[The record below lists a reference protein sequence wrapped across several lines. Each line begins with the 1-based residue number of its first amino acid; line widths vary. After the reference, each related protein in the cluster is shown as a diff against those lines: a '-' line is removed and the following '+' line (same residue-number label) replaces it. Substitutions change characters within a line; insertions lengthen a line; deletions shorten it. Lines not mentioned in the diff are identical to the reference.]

1 VTLGSPSEAL
11 VGRDDEV
18 RRLRRLVAEVAAGRG
33 RSVWVEGE
41 PGVGKSALLA
51 AGLAEAEASGC
62 RLFREAADRAR
73 SRFPLWVLL
82 DCLRVGR
89 GAADALRQEIAGLL
103 RGEGSGEVVTP
114 ADVST
119 VVAERLLVLVDR
131 LCAESPVVLVVDD
144 LQWADEASLRVWQR
158 LARLVDQLPL
168 LLVAAC
174 RPVPVR
180 AEAAAARAASGAKES
195 VVIEL
200 GPLPPDRVVEL
211 VERLV
216 GAPPGPR
223 LRSLVGR
230 AGGNP
235 LYVRELVDALVREQR
250 VRVRA
255 GVVELID
262 GVATPRSL
270 AGAIAERLRFLSERA
285 AGVLRFAALLGSEFH
300 IAELAVLTGDSA
312 AELAGVLDE
321 AVAAGVL
328 AGSGDRRL
336 FRHGLIHQAL
346 YERMPVA
353 LRVALHRHAAQAL
366 AAAGA
371 PAERVAE
378 HLMAAP
384 GSVDAWTVRWVAGA
398 AQGLIYRAPQIAVEL
413 LDRVREATGTVAGAP
428 DPVREQMD
436 VSLVTA
442 LFLLGRYEQV
452 QRLAHPVLAT
462 AGDPAV
468 AGRMAWTLGYALM
481 RGNELEQALAVTS
494 QALVG
499 RTLTPVWTARVRAL
513 HAMVLSSLGRH
524 AEAAQAARQAEAEGD
539 QAGDRVA
546 VGYALHARSLI
557 HIWLERDDDACL
569 EAIDRAL
576 AVIGDHPE
584 TTDLRLMLLGNRM
597 PALGFQGRL
606 AEADQTIE
614 EALALAERAG
624 TPVQLA
630 RFQLGV
636 ADYCFTVGRWDD
648 ALTELAAVAATAALR
663 SDPPRQLYMHGVA
676 ALIAAHRDDRTA
688 LEEHLRAIDEL
699 KVTGVDGHHGMELPR
714 LARAVAAERD
724 GRPEQAL
731 AALLSVI
738 DPMSAPD
745 IATDLPEISDMV
757 LPDLVRLL
765 LDAGDEVAARAATEL
780 CEADAR
786 QTPVFAKQA
795 AAAHCRGLLDADPAG
810 LLAVAEEYHRISFPL
825 YRALSLENAAVLLA
839 RDGETRTARAAH
851 ADAITIYDR
860 LDAAW
865 DIRRADTRLRALGIR
880 RGPRGPRRRPATGW
894 DALTP
899 VELTIA
905 AQVAQ
910 GRSNPDIAADL
921 FLSRRTV
928 QSHIS
933 HVLTKLDA
941 HSRVDIARAYTD
953 RQRVAG

>member
-1 VTLGSPSEAL
+1 VTLGLPSDAL
-11 VGRDDEV
+11 VGRDEDV
-18 RRLRRLVAEVAAGRG
+18 RRIRRLVAEVAAGRG

-51 AGLAEAEASGC
+51 AGLAEAEESGC
-62 RLFREAADRAR
+62 QLYREAADQAR

-89 GAADALRQEIAGLL
+89 AAADPLRLEIADLL
-103 RGEGSGEVVTP
+103 HGEGSGDVMTP
-114 ADVST
+114 ADVGAA
-119 VVAERLLVLVDR
+119 VAERLLVLVDR

-144 LQWADEASLRVWQR
+144 LQWADEPSLQVWER
-158 LARLVDQLPL
+158 LARLVGQLPL

-180 AEAAAARAASGAKES
+180 AEAMAVRAALNDPES

-200 GPLPPDRVVEL
+200 GPLPSDRVAEL
-211 VERLV
+211 VARLV
-216 GAPPGPR
+216 GAPLGPR
-223 LRSLVGR
+223 LRSLVGQ
-230 AGGNP
+230 AAGNP

-250 VRVRA
+250 VRVQA
-255 GVVELID
+255 GAAELVDD
-262 GVATPRSL
+262 GATPRSL
-270 AGAIAERLRFLSERA
+270 TGAIAGRLSFLSERA
-285 AGVLRFAALLGSEFH
+285 AGVLRFAALLGPEFH
-300 IAELAVLTGDSA
+300 VAELAVLTGRSA
-312 AELAGVLDE
+312 AELADVLDE

-328 AGSGDRRL
+328 AGSGDRL
-336 FRHGLIHQAL
+336 VFRHGLIHQTL

-353 LRVALHRHAAQAL
+353 LRVALHRQAAQAL

-371 PAERVAE
+371 PTERVAE
-378 HLMAAP
+378 HLVAAP
-384 GSVDAWTVRWVAGA
+384 GNADAWTVQWVAGA
-398 AQGLIYRAPQIAVEL
+398 VQGLIYRAPQIAVEL
-413 LDRVREATGTVAGAP
+413 LERVRETAGTFAGAP
-428 DPVREQMD
+428 DPVRERVD

-452 QRLAHPVLAT
+452 QRLARPLLAT
-462 AGDPAV
+462 AADPAV

-481 RGNELEQALAVTS
+481 RGNQLEEARAVTS
-494 QALVG
+494 QALAE

-513 HAMVLSSLGRH
+513 HAMVLGSVGQH
-524 AEAAQAARQAEAEGD
+524 VEAMRTGYQAEAEG
-539 QAGDRVA
+539 ARVGDRIA
-546 VGYALHARSLI
+546 VGYALHALSLL
-557 HIWLERDDDACL
+557 HIWLERDDEKCVQL
-569 EAIDRAL
+569 IDRAL
-576 AVIGDHPE
+576 AVIGDQPE
-584 TTDLRLMLLGNRM
+584 TTELRLMLLGNRM
-597 PALGFQGRL
+597 PALGNLGRL
-606 AEADQTIE
+606 AEADRTIE

-648 ALTELAAVAATAALR
+648 ALAELEAVAATAALR
-663 SDPPRQLYMHGVA
+663 SDPLRRMYMHSIA
-676 ALIAAHRDDRTA
+676 AVIAAHRDDRTA
-688 LEEHLRAIDEL
+688 FQEHLRAAEDLKIAGNVRLGEEL
-699 KVTGVDGHHGMELPR
+699 Q

-724 GRPEQAL
+724 GRPDQAV

-745 IATDLPEISDMV
+745 LSTDLPEISDML

-765 LDAGDEVAARAATEL
+765 LDTGDHVAARAAAEL

-786 QTPVFAKQA
+786 QTPIFAKLA
-795 AAAHCRGLLDADPAG
+795 AAAHCRGLLDADPAK
-810 LLAVAEEYHRISFPL
+810 LLAVAEEYHKISFPL
-825 YRALSLENAAVLLA
+825 YRALALENAAVLLA
-839 RDGETRTARAAH
+839 RDGQAQAARAAH
-851 ADAITIYDR
+851 ADAIDIYDR

-894 DALTP
+894 EALTP
-899 VELTIA
+899 IEFTIA
-905 AQVAQ
+905 TQVAK

-941 HSRVDIARAYTD
+941 HSRVEIARAYTD
-953 RQRVAG
+953 RQRRAG